1 MYSNEDRMRVIK
13 LYLEY
18 ECNSR
23 AVIRELG
30 YPSRN
35 RLAEWYKEYLK
46 HGNLDGLSKN
56 NSKYSK
62 EQREKAIDYY
72 LKHGKSINGTIKVL
86 GYPGKSTLCEWLN
99 EEVPHNKRKWSCK
112 ASKSLVR
119 CTSEQKEQAVK
130 DYCTGTHTPT
140 ELSKIYGVDP
150 NTIYRWK
157 DKLLVKENKTTMS
170 NKAISTKN
178 DNVENG
184 KVTVNNLIED
194 KASLEKQVKDL
205 EKDIK
210 RLKLEKDILQEA
222 AKVIKK
228 DQGINLASL
237 NNREKVIVINALRDR
252 YNLKYLLEILNMA
265 KSSYCYLINS
275 MKHDKYEEMHS
286 LIKIVFTEARGCYG
300 YRRIH
305 SVIKTSGIIVSEKV
319 VRRIM
324 KIEQLKVTTVQTKK
338 YNSYKGEISP
348 EVANVIERNFHADK
362 PNTKWLTDIT
372 EFRIPAG
379 KIYLSPII
387 DCFDGLPISWTIGT
401 APDANLVNTMLD
413 EAISILRSDE
423 KPIIHSD
430 RGSHYRWPGWI
441 ERMENNDLIR
451 SMSRKGCSPDNSAC
465 EGFFGRLKIEMF
477 YGYSWSGVSINQFI
491 EELDKYIK
499 WYAEKRIKI
508 SLGGMSPL
516 DYRKSLGLV
525 V

>member
-1 MYSNEDRMRVIK
+1 
-13 LYLEY
+13 
-18 ECNSR
+18 
-23 AVIRELG
+23 
-30 YPSRN
+30 
-35 RLAEWYKEYLK
+35 LA
-46 HGNLDGLSKN
+46 
-56 NSKYSK
+56 
-62 EQREKAIDYY
+62 
-72 LKHGKSINGTIKVL
+72 
-86 GYPGKSTLCEWLN
+86 
-99 EEVPHNKRKWSCK
+99 
-112 ASKSLVR
+112 
-119 CTSEQKEQAVK
+119 
-130 DYCTGTHTPT
+130 
-140 ELSKIYGVDP
+140 
-150 NTIYRWK
+150 
-157 DKLLVKENKTTMS
+157 KT
-170 NKAISTKN
+170 
-178 DNVENG
+178 
-184 KVTVNNLIED
+184 
-194 KASLEKQVKDL
+194 KQVKDL

-252 YNLKYLLEILNMA
+252 YSLKYLLEILNMA

-275 MKHDKYEEMHS
+275 MKNDKYEDLHA
-286 LIKIVFTEARGCYG
+286 LIRSVFTEARGCYG

-305 SVIKTSGIIVSEKV
+305 SVIKTSGTIVSEKV
-319 VRRIM
+319 IRRIM
-324 KIEQLKVTTVQTKK
+324 KIEQLKVSMIQTKK
-338 YNSYKGEISP
+338 YSSYKGEISP
-348 EVANVIERNFHADK
+348 EVSNVIERNFHSDK
-362 PNTKWLTDIT
+362 PNVKWLTDIT

-387 DCFDGLPISWTIGT
+387 DCFDGLPVSWTIGT

-430 RGSHYRWPGWI
+430 RGSHYRWTGWI
-441 ERMENNDLIR
+441 ERMNNNELIR

-465 EGFFGRLKIEMF
+465 EGFFGRLKMEMF

-508 SLGGMSPL
+508 SLGGMSPI
-516 DYRKSLGLV
+516 DYRRSLGLV